1 MTGEGASGPWSGRWT
16 GSLGLYVHVPL
27 CSAKCRY
34 CSFYSIPASQN
45 LISDFISALKI
56 EMGRVSNDPGL
67 SGRRFGTLYIGG
79 GTPSLLPAPVLEDL
93 LDTALAAF
101 DFEDDAEVTL
111 ESNPESFER
120 GHARALGALNGGRLS
135 LGAQSFCEGVLRTLG
150 RRHDPGA
157 IASSVELARSS
168 GVRRI
173 SLDLIYG
180 TPGETPECW
189 GKTLNRAMDTGAD
202 HISSY
207 CLSIEE
213 HTPLGEAVA
222 SGAIAEPDGSTQR
235 EMYAYAV
242 QALEA
247 AGYERYEISNFAR
260 PGCRSR
266 HNLGYWRRSEYLG
279 LGPSAHSFLGCR
291 RWGNV
296 CDLGDY
302 CGRLCGGRSP
312 VAQLETIS
320 STQAM
325 EETVMLAMRT
335 SDGLDLK
342 ALGTDFGAAVEEAL
356 LGEARPMID
365 EGALEMEYP
374 RLRISP
380 DHYFVSDAIVTRLLR
395 FNDVSTVV
403 GSPEP
408 GSRTESR

>member
-1 MTGEGASGPWSGRWT
+1 MTGEGAPGLGSGRST
-16 GSLGLYVHVPL
+16 GPLGLYVHVPF

-34 CSFYSIPASQN
+34 CSFYSIPASQT
-45 LISDFISALKI
+45 LIGDFISALKI
-56 EMGRVSNDPGL
+56 EVGRTSKDPGL
-67 SGRRFGTLYIGG
+67 SRRRFGSLYIGG
-79 GTPSLLPAPVLEDL
+79 GTPSILPAPVLEDL
-93 LDTALAAF
+93 LETVLAAF
-101 DFEDDAEVTL
+101 NFEDEAEVTL
-111 ESNPESFER
+111 ESNPESFNR
-120 GHARALGALNGGRLS
+120 GQARALGALDGGRLS

-189 GKTLNRAMDTGAD
+189 RKSLGRAMETGAD

-207 CLSIEE
+207 CLSVERG
-213 HTPLGEAVA
+213 TPLGEAVA
-222 SGAIAEPDGSTQR
+222 SGAIAEADGSTQR
-235 EMYAYAV
+235 EMYAFAV

-247 AGYERYEISNFAR
+247 GGYERYEISNFAR
-260 PGCRSR
+260 SGCRSQ

-279 LGPSAHSFLGCR
+279 LGPSAHSFLGGR

-296 CDLGDY
+296 CDLSVY
-302 CGRLCGGRSP
+302 CGRLSCGGSP
-312 VAQLETIS
+312 IAQLETVS
-320 STQAM
+320 STQAL

-335 SDGLDLK
+335 SDGLDME
-342 ALGTDFGAAVEEAL
+342 ALGTDFGAGVEEAL
-356 LGEARPMID
+356 LEEARPMIS
-365 EGALEMEYP
+365 EEVLEMEYP

-380 DHYFVSDAIVTRLLR
+380 DHYFVSDAIVARLLR
-395 FNDVSTVV
+395 FNDVSAAS

-408 GSRTESR
+408 GARTESE